1 MAKITPKDNLMRL
14 VGGGHPEYVPVYTM
28 MGEPYLGEAADVFIN
43 APIFKVLL
51 LISGNGLEESTAIGV
66 STG

>member
-28 MGEPYLGEAADVFIN
+28 MG
-43 APIFKVLL
+43 
-51 LISGNGLEESTAIGV
+51 
-66 STG
+66 

>member
-28 MGEPYLGEAADVFIN
+28 MGEPYLGEAADVFLC
-43 APIFKVLL
+43 AGLR
-51 LISGNGLEESTAIGV
+51 SGARAHAV
-66 STG
+66 